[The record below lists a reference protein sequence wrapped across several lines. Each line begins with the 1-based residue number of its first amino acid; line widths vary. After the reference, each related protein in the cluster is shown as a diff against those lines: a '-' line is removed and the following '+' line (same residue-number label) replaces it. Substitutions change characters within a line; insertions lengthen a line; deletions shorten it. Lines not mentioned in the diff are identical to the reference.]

1 MCLEEGAVVAVCVSV
16 CRSEGGGCGCVCVC
30 SSVEIV
36 HQMSG
41 FLFWSVD
48 FLFSMKGNG
57 NNWSYI
63 HQHIKKKWLAICFL
77 QGYLNIWWHS
87 KQKRSPTNS
96 AAITKTWWAHPG
108 DWYIP
113 SFAKYDFSFSLLF
126 FSPLRIHD
134 VPSGSAVWVWLN
146 NYKLQAADL
155 SFTFLNMPTCAF
167 CGDANQ
173 YQSFSHYCH
182 WKYSG
187 SMFVLFPGFW
197 RYNVAQ
203 QFAVNA
209 NNTKELHN
217 KSFLYLL
224 SPPLCHWN

>member
-1 MCLEEGAVVAVCVSV
+1 MIRKDHPQILQQSQLHG
-16 CRSEGGGCGCVCVC
+16 RHTQGTDTFR
-30 SSVEIV
+30 
-36 HQMSG
+36 HLQ
-41 FLFWSVD
+41 
-48 FLFSMKGNG
+48 SMT
-57 NNWSYI
+57 
-63 HQHIKKKWLAICFL
+63 F
-77 QGYLNIWWHS
+77 
-87 KQKRSPTNS
+87 
-96 AAITKTWWAHPG
+96 
-108 DWYIP
+108 
-113 SFAKYDFSFSLLF
+113 FSLSLSPS
-126 FSPLRIHD
+126 SPLRIHD
-134 VPSGSAVWVWLN
+134 VPPGSAVWVWLN

-203 QFAVNA
+203 QFAASA

>member
-1 MCLEEGAVVAVCVSV
+1 
-16 CRSEGGGCGCVCVC
+16 
-30 SSVEIV
+30 
-36 HQMSG
+36 MSG
-41 FLFWSVD
+41 FLSWSVD
-48 FLFSMKGNG
+48 FLSSMKGNG
-57 NNWSYI
+57 DNWSDF
-63 HQHIKKKWLAICFL
+63 HQHIKEIVGNLFSEGLLKYMVMWRAGKITHELCSGPRCLVGTPRGPIHSVICKVWLSFL
-77 QGYLNIWWHS
+77 
-87 KQKRSPTNS
+87 
-96 AAITKTWWAHPG
+96 
-108 DWYIP
+108 
-113 SFAKYDFSFSLLF
+113 SLSLF
-126 FSPLRIHD
+126 LPLSSPLRIHD
-134 VPSGSAVWVWLN
+134 VPPGSAVWVWLN

-197 RYNVAQ
+197 QYNVAQ
-203 QFAVNA
+203 QFAVSA